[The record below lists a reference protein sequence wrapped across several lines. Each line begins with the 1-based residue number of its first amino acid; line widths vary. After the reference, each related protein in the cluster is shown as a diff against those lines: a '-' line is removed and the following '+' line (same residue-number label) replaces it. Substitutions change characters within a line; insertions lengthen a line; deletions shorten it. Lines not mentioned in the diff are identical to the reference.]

1 MVAPSQRSTG
11 LISRKFS
18 ITKKASESASA
29 QHSMRMPVDLPDPW
43 PGTSSGS
50 GSSQA
55 WAGERLARVV
65 GFKLD
70 HFVGSSNRM
79 AFCVS

>member
-1 MVAPSQRSTG
+1 
-11 LISRKFS
+11 
-18 ITKKASESASA
+18 
-29 QHSMRMPVDLPDPW
+29 MRMPVDLPDPW